1 MKPETIIS
9 KQFPRRLAG
18 FAPAEVKAFLEKL
31 ADRME
36 QTELSLEKSRAE
48 NQALRSELKEYRDRG
63 ASLENALAQTKAN
76 AEEVKANAQRE
87 AELTVAEAELRAEK
101 ILGQAHNR
109 LARIHEDIAELRRQR
124 VQFEVR
130 LRSLVEAHLKL
141 LDLEGGRDRELADLE
156 DKIKFLRAPNNS

>member
-1 MKPETIIS
+1 MKPKDIAA
-9 KQFPRRLAG
+9 KQFPRRFRGL
-18 FAPAEVKAFLEKL
+18 APAEVRAYLEKV

-36 QTELSLEKSRAE
+36 DLSIRLEKALMD
-48 NQALRSELKEYRDRG
+48 NQALAEEVKQFRG
-63 ASLENALAQTKAN
+63 RGESLETALAQTRAT
-76 AEEVKANAQRE
+76 AEEIKSNATRE

-124 VQFEVR
+124 AQFEVR

-141 LDLEGGRDRELADLE
+141 LDLEGDRDRELAELE
-156 DKIKFLRAPNNS
+156 DKIKILRTPGK